1 MKFYLS
7 VCLLLFGINAHAA
20 LNKWVDPSGQ
30 VHYSDEPAPTNAN
43 AQTVTVPSAASGVPE
58 EKSLADQ
65 LMDLKK
71 KQQASE
77 EEARKESQ
85 QREKAQAKQDH
96 CNKLRANLN
105 TLEAGGRIVTHTE
118 KGETVFMDDEM
129 IQKEIKDVR
138 KRISD
143 ECD

>member
-7 VCLLLFGINAHAA
+7 VCLLLFGVNAHAA
-20 LNKWVDPSGQ
+20 LNKWVDANGQ

-43 AQTVTVPSAASGVPE
+43 AQTVNVPSAASGVPE
-58 EKSLADQ
+58 QKSLNEQ

-71 KQQASE
+71 KQQAAE
-77 EEARKESQ
+77 ENAQKEAQ

-96 CNKLRANLN
+96 CNKLRVNLN
-105 TLEAGGRIVTHTE
+105 TLEAGGRIVTHNE
-118 KGETVFMDDEM
+118 KGETTFMDDEM

-143 ECD
+143 ECN